1 MSATRNLL
9 ILARE
14 YHRLRH
20 IDMTAHP
27 TDIQLRSVAAAFL
40 VPDVNRTA
48 AWYKTHLGFETAG
61 LFPRTG
67 AASWASL
74 QRDGAEIM
82 LQRLTGYRKPDD
94 YPRRDGG
101 VWDGYI
107 RMTGVK
113 RLYESIAD
121 RSIIKLTL
129 RKQPYGDW
137 EFEVQDLNGYVLV
150 FGGDEDVPA

>member
-1 MSATRNLL
+1 MLR
-9 ILARE
+9 LA
-14 YHRLRH
+14 
-20 IDMTAHP
+20 MTAHP
-27 TDIQLRSVAAAFL
+27 TQIRVRSVAPVFL
-40 VPDVNRTA
+40 VPDVNQTA
-48 AWYKTHLGFETAG
+48 DWYAAHLGFATAG
-61 LFPRTG
+61 LFPRQG
-67 AASWASL
+67 PASWASL
-74 QRDGAEIM
+74 WRDGAEIM
-82 LQRLTGYRKPDD
+82 LQRLPGYRKPDD
-94 YPRRDGG
+94 YARRDGG

-150 FGGDEDVPA
+150 FGGDETVPI

>member
-1 MSATRNLL
+1 
-9 ILARE
+9 
-14 YHRLRH
+14 
-20 IDMTAHP
+20 MTAHP
-27 TDIQLRSVAAAFL
+27 TDTRLRSIAATFL
-40 VPDVNRTA
+40 VADVNQTA
-48 AWYKTHLGFETAG
+48 AWYKANLGFDTAG
-61 LFPRTG
+61 LFPPWG

-74 QRDGAEIM
+74 RRDGAEIM
-82 LQRLTGYRKPDD
+82 LQRLGGYRKPDD
-94 YPRRDGG
+94 YSRRDGG

-150 FGGDEDVPA
+150 FGGDEDVPE